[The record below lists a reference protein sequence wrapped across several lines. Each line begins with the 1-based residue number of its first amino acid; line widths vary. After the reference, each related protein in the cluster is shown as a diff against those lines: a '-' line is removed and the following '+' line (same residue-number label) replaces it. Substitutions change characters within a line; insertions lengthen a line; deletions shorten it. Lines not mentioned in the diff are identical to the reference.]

1 MDPYIVTTL
10 IFIAF
15 LLTAFLT
22 LGFFV
27 WYNIHKSKEKERIVL
42 LEKGYDPDDI
52 PDRKMTNFSWLKMG
66 YVVTSMVIGL
76 TIGLFLE
83 ELFEA
88 APVIGMFLFGG
99 IGLIIAHYVE
109 KPNGKS

>member
-1 MDPYIVTTL
+1 MDPHIIVTL

-15 LLTAFLT
+15 LIIAFLT
-22 LGFFV
+22 VGFFV
-27 WYNIHKSKEKERIVL
+27 WFTIYKSKEKERIVL
-42 LEKGYDPDDI
+42 LEKGYDLDDI
-52 PDRKMTNFSWLKMG
+52 LDRNMINFPWLKMG

-76 TIGLFLE
+76 MIGLFLE

-99 IGLIIAHYVE
+99 IGLIIAHYVD

>member
-1 MDPYIVTTL
+1 MDPHITVTL

-22 LGFFV
+22 LGFSV
-27 WYNIHKSKEKERIVL
+27 WYTIHKSKEKERIVL
-42 LEKGYDPDDI
+42 LEKGYDPKDI
-52 PDRKMTNFSWLKMG
+52 PDRNMINFSWLKMG

-76 TIGLFLE
+76 TIGLVLE

-99 IGLIIAHYVE
+99 IGLIIAHYMD
-109 KPNGKS
+109 KRNGQS

>member
-1 MDPYIVTTL
+1 MDPHIIVTL

-15 LLTAFLT
+15 LITAFLT

-27 WYNIHKSKEKERIVL
+27 WFTIHKSKEKERIVL

-52 PDRKMTNFSWLKMG
+52 PDRNMISFSWLKMG

-76 TIGLFLE
+76 MIGLFME
-83 ELFEA
+83 ELVEA

-99 IGLIIAHYVE
+99 IGLIIAHYVD

>member
-1 MDPYIVTTL
+1 MDPYIIVTLT
-10 IFIAF
+10 FIAF
-15 LLTAFLT
+15 LITAFLT
-22 LGFFV
+22 LGYFV
-27 WYNIHKSKEKERIVL
+27 WSTIHKSKEKERIVL

-52 PDRKMTNFSWLKMG
+52 PDRNMINFSLLKMG

-83 ELFEA
+83 EQFEA
-88 APVIGMFLFGG
+88 SPVIGMFLFGG
-99 IGLIIAHYVE
+99 IGLIIAHYVD